1 MTFKNAPVVLTIG
14 TKKSPLLLISLSNNG
29 DFLIF
34 KNLFFRKFTSTWS
47 IT

>member
-1 MTFKNAPVVLTIG
+1 MHLWFLTIG

-29 DFLIF
+29 DFFQKFIL
-34 KNLFFRKFTSTWS
+34 RKFTSTWS

>member
-1 MTFKNAPVVLTIG
+1 MHLWFLTIG

-29 DFLIF
+29 DFFQEFIL
-34 KNLFFRKFTSTWS
+34 RKFTSTWS

>member
-1 MTFKNAPVVLTIG
+1 MAFKNAPVVFNDWDKEI
-14 TKKSPLLLISLSNNG
+14 PAVAISLSNNG